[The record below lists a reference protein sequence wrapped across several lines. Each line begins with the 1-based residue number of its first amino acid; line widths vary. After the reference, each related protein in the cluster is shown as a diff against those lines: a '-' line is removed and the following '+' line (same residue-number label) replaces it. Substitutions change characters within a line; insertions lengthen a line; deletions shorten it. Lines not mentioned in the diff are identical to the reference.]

1 MVLKRNISCARGI
14 VFMSRKDFT
23 KLEKKK
29 QRKRG
34 EAEARLRGRETNG
47 KLASGR
53 VLQAGLKPW
62 HALGISKGIL

>member
-1 MVLKRNISCARGI
+1 
-14 VFMSRKDFT
+14 MSRKDFT

-29 QRKRG
+29 KERKVFPRKRG

-62 HALGISKGIL
+62 HALGISKWIL